1 MNSIKYNSGQLLDLF
16 MSKKV
21 VTLIEMKD
29 ALGTSSTMTIFRNLK
44 LLNYTTSCSHRG
56 SYYTLKRIA
65 KFNKDGLWFFNSI
78 LFSSFSTLLET
89 MTNLINTSEKGYTA
103 KEIEDVLHLK
113 PNETLLEL
121 INKKIICR
129 EKTSGKYVYFS
140 TNTTKNKQ
148 QKLSRK
154 DTVDAIRF
162 NQIPPDNLMNELK
175 AAIIIF
181 YSLLDEKQKR
191 LYAGLE
197 SIKIGRKGDAIIS
210 GLLGLNIKTVSRG
223 RHELLSDTP
232 LVDAIRAT
240 GGGRKRVEKK
250 LI

>member
-1 MNSIKYNSGQLLDLF
+1 MNSIKYNSDQLLGLF

-78 LFSSFSTLLET
+78 LFSCFSTLLET
-89 MTNLINTSEKGYTA
+89 ITNLINKSEKGYTA

-129 EKTSGKYVYFS
+129 EKISGKYVYFS

-162 NQIPPDNLMNELK
+162 NQIPPDGLMNELK

-232 LVDAIRAT
+232 LVDTIRAK
-240 GGGRKRVEKK
+240 GGGRKSIEKK

>member
-1 MNSIKYNSGQLLDLF
+1 MNSIKYNSDQLLDLF

-78 LFSSFSTLLET
+78 LFSCFSTLLET
-89 MTNLINTSEKGYTA
+89 ITNLINTSEKGYTA
-103 KEIEDVLHLK
+103 KEIEDVLRLK

-121 INKKIICR
+121 INKKIIRR
-129 EKTSGKYVYFS
+129 EKISGKYVYFS

-162 NQIPPDNLMNELK
+162 NQIPPDGLMNELK

-232 LVDAIRAT
+232 LVDTIRAT